1 MPRTRLIAG
10 AITAALMFSSTA
22 MASSSPFSNVI
33 SFGDSLSDAG
43 NISLATNPAIQPPLQ
58 FTTNPGS
65 VTVQNVASH
74 YGFNLGPS
82 LANGNDFA
90 WGGAGVLTNSP
101 GTPSAVPTIS
111 TQVNYYLATS
121 KVDSKA
127 LYTIWGGAND
137 IFAAATSVGAAAT
150 AQQLIQQ
157 KVTQQ
162 LQLLASQGATPAQI
176 AAATPTVTQQVTNA
190 VVAQVTAG
198 AGVSSLLT
206 PAQAQMAIATAAQQ
220 EVKLIGQLQAAGAKN
235 IVVFNLPNI
244 GLTPDAA
251 AQGATAAAAL
261 TGLSQIYNGTLSAG
275 LAQLGKGII
284 PVDTYSLLNEAI
296 SNPTAFGF
304 TNVTTPA
311 CGAGSSS
318 VQCGPQGSGLPYT
331 WAPGTN
337 QTYLFADGVHP
348 TTGAD
353 VMLGQ
358 YVVSILSAPG
368 YASLLAEAPLA
379 SIQAQNRAIRNQM
392 MADGQG
398 SDTRVFANVDY
409 GDQRF
414 DSSSTSPRTKSNNV
428 NLTFGADVRF
438 NDNFTGGV
446 AMNIGQHNAD
456 YSGGGG
462 YKLQDVSGLGYLFY
476 HQGGGYIGSYVDF
489 GQDNFS
495 DIQRTIQLG
504 ALRRTETAKADGNHV
519 GGGFTGGWWFDVSSL
534 RTGPFATVEW
544 QTVKVN
550 SYNEA
555 SSDSTAMWF
564 GSQQRDSQLSMLGWR
579 LEGQFQAGSTML
591 LPYAELAWNH
601 DSKADQSREVTAGL
615 NGMPGSFSLVG
626 FVPDK
631 SWGTVDVG
639 LSAKFTPVL
648 TGWFGYSGRFSDS
661 SQSYNSINLGVKY
674 AF

>member
-10 AITAALMFSSTA
+10 AITAALLFSTSA
-22 MASSSPFSNVI
+22 MAAGSQFSNVY

-43 NISLATNPAIQPPLQ
+43 NISLATAPTVQPPLE
-58 FTTNPGS
+58 FTTNPGA

-74 YGFNLGPS
+74 YGFNLSAS
-82 LANGNDFA
+82 LAGGNDFA

-101 GTPSAVPTIS
+101 GTPSAVPTVT
-111 TQVNYYLATS
+111 TQVNAYLAGG
-121 KVDSKA
+121 KVDGKA

-137 IFAAATSVGAAAT
+137 IFYAATAAGAGAT

-157 KVTQQ
+157 NVAAQIAQ
-162 LQLLASQGATPAQI
+162 LQAANVPAAQI
-176 AAATPTVTQQVTNA
+176 AAMTPAITQAVTAAVTQQVLA
-190 VVAQVTAG
+190 A
-198 AGVSSLLT
+198 AGVSGFMT
-206 PAQAQMAIATAAQQ
+206 ADQAQASIAAAAQQ

-235 IVVFNLPNI
+235 ILVFNLPNI
-244 GLTPDAA
+244 GLTPSAAEQGASAA
-251 AQGATAAAAL
+251 ASL
-261 TGLSQIYNGTLSAG
+261 TGLSQIFNGQLNAG
-275 LAQLGKGII
+275 IAQLGKGII
-284 PVDTYSLLNEAI
+284 PVDTYSLLNEVIADP
-296 SNPTAFGF
+296 SRYGF
-304 TNVTTPA
+304 TNVTNEA
-311 CGAGSSS
+311 CGVGSSS

-331 WAPGTN
+331 YAAGTN

-379 SIQAQNRAIRNQM
+379 SISAQNRAIRNQM
-392 MADGQG
+392 LADGQG

-414 DSSSTSPRTKSNNV
+414 DASSGSPRTKSNNV
-428 NLTFGADVRF
+428 NLTVGADVRF
-438 NDNFTGGV
+438 NENLSGGV

-462 YKLQDVSGLGYLFY
+462 YKLQDISGLGYLTY
-476 HQGGGYIGSYVDF
+476 HQGGGYIGGYVDF

-495 DIQRTIQLG
+495 DIERKIQLG
-504 ALRRTETAKADGNHV
+504 AALRSETGKADGNHV
-519 GGGFTGGWWFDVSSL
+519 GGGVTGGWWFDFSSL

-550 SYNEA
+550 GYNE
-555 SSDSTAMWF
+555 SGSDSTAMWF
-564 GSQQRDSQLSMLGWR
+564 GSQQRDALISTVGWR
-579 LEGQFQAGSTML
+579 LEGHWQTGSMML
-591 LPYAELAWNH
+591 TPYAELAWNH
-601 DSKADQSREVTAGL
+601 DSKADPRDVTAGL
-615 NGMPGSFSLVG
+615 NGMPGTFSMVG
-626 FVPDK
+626 FTPDK
-631 SWGTVDVG
+631 TWGTADVG
-639 LSAKFTPVL
+639 LGAQFTPTL
-648 TGWFGYSGRFSDS
+648 SGWLGYSGRFSDN
-661 SQSYNSINLGVKY
+661 SQKYNSVNVGLKY